1 MMKNE
6 YDVVIIGG
14 GVSGMTA
21 AITLKRA
28 CPDWD
33 VAVFEKKEVFL
44 KKLSLTGNGRCNI
57 SNEKCGEQELVRDF
71 FRSVGISLR
80 SDEEGRLYPY
90 SEDAKDVARLLI
102 KSAENCG
109 VELYTE
115 AIVTGL
121 EAIPLDKDPRG
132 GFHIFLEEDDQ
143 AVYAENIVLAT
154 GGKSYANCG
163 TTGDG
168 YVFARRLGHN
178 VSKLAPALTAVEIV
192 DNIKVLKG
200 VRTKA
205 KAYLYRDGVLLSSEP
220 GEVQF
225 REDALSGICIM
236 NLSRFIKP
244 LRGESPEDSFRH
256 YEIRLNLTPD
266 FSSSEIRDMMVMR
279 MKDLG
284 YDSIFAMKGLVKEEL
299 AAYIARKESVFFA
312 RWKAKD
318 VSYED
323 IAGFIADELSDFRL
337 TVKGLKGWNEAQV
350 TSGGV
355 SLDEIDL
362 NTMESKIV
370 PGLFITGE
378 TLDYDGPCGGYNL
391 HNAWLTGIKAGKGLA
406 R

>member
-1 MMKNE
+1 MKNE

-21 AITLKRA
+21 AITIKRA
-28 CPDWD
+28 CPEWD
-33 VAVFEKKEVFL
+33 VAVFEKKDVFL

-57 SNEKCGEQELVRDF
+57 SNVDCAEQEPVYDF
-71 FRSVGISLR
+71 LSSVGISLR
-80 SDEEGRLYPY
+80 NDGTGRLYPY
-90 SEDAKDVARLLI
+90 SEDAKDVCRLMI

-109 VELYTE
+109 VELYAE

-121 EAIPLDKDPRG
+121 ESIPLDSDPRG
-132 GFHIFLEEDDQ
+132 GFHIYLEEDDQ
-143 AVYAENIVLAT
+143 AVYAENVVLAT
-154 GGKSYANCG
+154 GGKSYAGCG

-168 YVFARRLGHN
+168 YIFARRLGHS
-178 VSKLAPALTAVEIV
+178 VSKLAPALTAIEVV

-205 KAYLYRDGVLLSSEP
+205 KAYLYRDGELISSEA

-236 NLSRFIKP
+236 DLSRYVKP
-244 LRGESPEDSFRH
+244 LKGESPEDSFRH
-256 YEIRLNLTPD
+256 YEIRLDLTPD
-266 FSSSEIRDMMVMR
+266 FSSSEIKDMLVMR

-284 YDSIFAMKGLVKEEL
+284 YDSVFAMKGLVKEEL

-312 RWKAKD
+312 RWNGEN

-323 IAGFIADELSDFRL
+323 SAGFIADLLSDLRL
-337 TVKGLKGWNEAQV
+337 TVRGLKGWNEAQV

-355 SLDEIDL
+355 SLDEVDM
-362 NTMESKIV
+362 NTMESEIV

>member
-28 CPDWD
+28 CPEWD
-33 VAVFEKKEVFL
+33 VGVFEKKDVFL
-44 KKLSLTGNGRCNI
+44 KKLSMTGNGRCNI
-57 SNEKCGEQELVRDF
+57 SNINCGDREIVDEF

-80 SDEEGRLYPY
+80 SDETGRLYPY
-90 SEDAKDVARLLI
+90 SEDAKDVCRLII

-109 VELYTE
+109 VELYSE
-115 AIVTGL
+115 AIVTKL
-121 EAIPLDKDPRG
+121 ETIPLEKDPRG

-154 GGKSYANCG
+154 GGKSYASCG

-168 YVFARRLGHN
+168 YIFARRLGHN
-178 VSKLAPALTAVEIV
+178 VSKLAPALTAVEVV
-192 DNIKVLKG
+192 DNIKSLKG

-205 KAYLYRDGVLLSSEP
+205 KAYLYRDGELIASEA

-236 NLSRFIKP
+236 NLTRFIKP
-244 LRGESPEDSFRH
+244 LHGVSPEDSFRH
-256 YEIRLNLTPD
+256 YEIRLDLTPD
-266 FSSSEIRDMMVMR
+266 FSSSEIRDLMIMR
-279 MKDLG
+279 LRDMG
-284 YDSIFAMKGLVKEEL
+284 YDSMYAMKGLVKEEL
-299 AAYIARKESVFFA
+299 AAYVTRKENVFFA
-312 RWKAKD
+312 RWNGES
-318 VSYED
+318 VSCED
-323 IAGFIADELSDFRL
+323 IAGFIADELSDMRV

-355 SLDEIDL
+355 SLDEVDM

>member
-28 CPDWD
+28 CPEWD
-33 VAVFEKKEVFL
+33 VAVFEKKDVFL

-57 SNEKCGEQELVRDF
+57 SNADCSSKELVDDF
-71 FRSVGISLR
+71 LRSVGITLR
-80 SDEEGRLYPY
+80 NDGTGRLYPY
-90 SEDAKDVARLLI
+90 SEDAKDVCRLLI

-109 VELYTE
+109 AELYTE

-121 EAIPLDKDPRG
+121 EAIPLESDPRG

-143 AVYAENIVLAT
+143 AVYAENVVLAT

-168 YVFARRLGHN
+168 YVFARRLGHT
-178 VSKLAPALTAVEIV
+178 VSKLAPALTAIEVV

-205 KAYLYRDGVLLSSEP
+205 KAYLYRDGELITSES

-244 LRGESPEDSFRH
+244 LKGESPEDSFKH
-256 YEIRLNLTPD
+256 YEIRLDLTPD
-266 FSSSEIRDMMVMR
+266 FSSSEIRDMLISR

-284 YDSIFAMKGLVKEEL
+284 YDSIYAMKGLVKEEL

-312 RWKAKD
+312 RWNGEKI
-318 VSYED
+318 SYED
-323 IAGFIADELSDFRL
+323 TAGFMADLLSDLRL

-355 SLDEIDL
+355 SLDEVDQ
-362 NTMESKIV
+362 NTMESIIV

>member
-28 CPDWD
+28 CPEWD
-33 VAVFEKKEVFL
+33 VAVFEKKDVFL

-57 SNEKCGEQELVRDF
+57 SNVSCEEQETVRDF
-71 FRSVGISLR
+71 FNSVGISIR
-80 SDEEGRLYPY
+80 DDGTGRLYPY
-90 SEDAKDVARLLI
+90 SEDAKDVCRLLI
-102 KSAENCG
+102 RSAENCG

-115 AIVTGL
+115 AIVTEL
-121 EAIPLDKDPRG
+121 EAIPLDSDPRG

-143 AVYAENIVLAT
+143 AVYAENVVLAT

-168 YVFARRLGHN
+168 YIFARRLGHS
-178 VSKLAPALTAVEIV
+178 VSKLAPALTAVEV
-192 DNIKVLKG
+192 LDNIKVLKG
-200 VRTKA
+200 IRTKA
-205 KAYLYRDGVLLSSEP
+205 RAYLYRDGELIASEP

-236 NLSRFIKP
+236 NLSRLIKP
-244 LRGESPEDSFRH
+244 LKGESPEDSFRH
-256 YEIRLNLTPD
+256 YEIRLDLTPD
-266 FSSSEIRDMMVMR
+266 FSSSEIRDMLVRR

-284 YDSIFAMKGLVKEEL
+284 YDSAYAMKGLVKEEL
-299 AAYIARKESVFFA
+299 AAYITRKENVFFA
-312 RWKAKD
+312 RWNGEK
-318 VSYED
+318 VSYEET
-323 IAGFIADELSDFRL
+323 AGFIADLLSDLRL
-337 TVKGLKGWNEAQV
+337 TVRGLKGWNEAQV
-350 TSGGV
+350 TAGGV
-355 SLDEIDL
+355 SLDEVDM

-378 TLDYDGPCGGYNL
+378 MLDYDGPCGGYNL
-391 HNAWLTGIKAGKGLA
+391 HNAWLTGIKAGRGLA

>member
-1 MMKNE
+1 MMKSE

-21 AITLKRA
+21 AVTLKRA
-28 CPDWD
+28 RPAWD
-33 VAVFEKKEVFL
+33 VAVFEKKDVFL
-44 KKLSLTGNGRCNI
+44 KKLSMTGNGRCNI
-57 SNEKCGEQELVRDF
+57 SNADCDGLDEVKDF
-71 FRSVGISLR
+71 LDSIGVSLR
-80 SDEEGRLYPY
+80 CDDEGRFYPY
-90 SEDAKDVARLLI
+90 SEDAKDVCRLLI
-102 KSAENCG
+102 RSAEACG

-115 AIVTGL
+115 AVAADL
-121 EAIPLDKDPRG
+121 EAIPLSADPRG
-132 GFHIFLEEDDQ
+132 GFHILIEGDDDPI
-143 AVYAENIVLAT
+143 YAENLVLAT

-168 YVFARRLGHN
+168 YIFARRLGHS
-178 VSKLAPALTAVEIV
+178 VTKLAPALTAIEVM

-205 KAYLYRDGVLLSSEP
+205 KAYLYRDGEHLLCES

-236 NLSRFIKP
+236 NLSRYVKPIK
-244 LRGESPEDSFRH
+244 GFSPEDSFRH
-256 YEIRLNLTPD
+256 YEIRLDLTPD
-266 FSSSEIRDMMVMR
+266 FSSSDIAEKLVKR
-279 MKDLG
+279 MKVMG
-284 YDSIFAMKGLVKEEL
+284 YDSSYAMKGLVKEEL
-299 AAYIARKESVFFA
+299 ASYIARKEGVFFA
-312 RWKAKD
+312 RWNGKD
-318 VSYED
+318 VSPEEM
-323 IAGFIADELSDFRL
+323 AAFLADELSDLRF

-355 SLDEIDL
+355 SLDEIDED
-362 NTMESKIV
+362 TMESKIV

-391 HNAWLTGIKAGKGLA
+391 NNAWLTGIRAGKGLA

>member
-28 CPDWD
+28 CPQWD

-57 SNEKCGEQELVRDF
+57 SNTRCEEQDLVREF

-80 SDEEGRLYPY
+80 ADDAGRLYPY

-102 KSAENCG
+102 RSAENCG
-109 VELYTE
+109 VEMYTE

-121 EAIPLDKDPRG
+121 EAISLDTDPRG
-132 GFHIFLEEDDQ
+132 GFSIYLEEDDQ
-143 AVYAENIVLAT
+143 SIYAENVVLAT
-154 GGKSYANCG
+154 GGKSYAGCG

-178 VSKLAPALTAVEIV
+178 VSKLAPALTAVEV
-192 DNIKVLKG
+192 VENIKSLKG

-205 KAYLYRDGVLLSSEP
+205 KAYLYLDGGLMASES

-236 NLSRFIKP
+236 DLSRHIRP
-244 LRGESPEDSFRH
+244 LKGESPEDSFRH
-256 YEIRLNLTPD
+256 YEMRLDLTPD
-266 FSSSEIRDMMVMR
+266 FSSSEIRDLMLER

-284 YDSIFAMKGLVKEEL
+284 YESTYAMKGLVKEEL

-312 RWKAKD
+312 RWNGQNL
-318 VSYED
+318 SHEE
-323 IAGFIADELSDFRL
+323 IADFIADELSDFRL

-350 TSGGV
+350 TAGGV
-355 SLDEIDL
+355 SLEEVDM
-362 NTMESKIV
+362 NTMESKVV

-378 TLDYDGPCGGYNL
+378 VLDYDGPCGGFNL
-391 HNAWLTGIKAGKGLA
+391 HNAWLTGIKAGRGLT

>member
-28 CPDWD
+28 CPEWD
-33 VAVFEKKEVFL
+33 VAVFEKKDVFL
-44 KKLSLTGNGRCNI
+44 KKLSMTGNGRCNI
-57 SNEKCGEQELVRDF
+57 SNVNCEGLDEVKDF
-71 FRSVGISLR
+71 LKSVGISLR
-80 SDEEGRLYPY
+80 CDDEGRLYPY
-90 SEDAKDVARLLI
+90 SEDAKDVCKLLI
-102 KSAENCG
+102 RSAENCG
-109 VELYTE
+109 VELYSE
-115 AIVTGL
+115 AVAEKL
-121 EAIPLDKDPRG
+121 EAIPLGSDPRG
-132 GFHIFLEEDDQ
+132 GFNIFIEGDEEP
-143 AVYAENIVLAT
+143 VYAENLVLAT
-154 GGKSYANCG
+154 GGKSYASCG

-168 YVFARRLGHN
+168 YIFARRLGHS
-178 VSKLAPALTAVEIV
+178 VSKLAPALTAIEVAE
-192 DNIKVLKG
+192 NIKALKG

-205 KAYLYRDGVLLSSEP
+205 RAYLLKDGEVICSEP

-236 NLSRFIKP
+236 NLSRYIKP
-244 LRGESPEDSFRH
+244 LKGISPEDSFRH
-256 YEIRLNLTPD
+256 YEIRLDLTPD
-266 FSSSEIRDMMVMR
+266 FSSSEIAELLADRMRVM
-279 MKDLG
+279 G
-284 YDSIFAMKGLVKEEL
+284 YDTTYALKGLVKEEL
-299 AAYIARKESVFFA
+299 ASYVARKEGVFFA
-312 RWKAKD
+312 RWNGKEISFEEMA
-318 VSYED
+318 
-323 IAGFIADELSDFRL
+323 AFLADELSDLHF

-355 SLDEIDL
+355 SLDEVDE

-391 HNAWLTGIKAGKGLA
+391 NNAWLTGIRAGKGLA

>member
-44 KKLSLTGNGRCNI
+44 KKLSQTGNGRCNI
-57 SNEKCGEQELVRDF
+57 SNVNCKELYEVKEF
-71 FRSVGISLR
+71 FRSVGISVR
-80 SDEEGRLYPY
+80 SDEEGRMYPY
-90 SEDAKDVARLLI
+90 SEDAKDVCKLLI

-109 VELYTE
+109 VELYSE
-115 AIVTGL
+115 AVVTRL
-121 EAIPLDKDPRG
+121 EAIPLTSDPRG
-132 GFHIFLEEDDQ
+132 GFRIFIEEDEQ
-143 AVYAENIVLAT
+143 SVYAENVVLAT
-154 GGKSYANCG
+154 GGKSFASCG

-168 YVFARRLGHN
+168 YIFARRLGHS
-178 VSKLAPALTAVEIV
+178 VSKLAPALTAIEVVE
-192 DNIKVLKG
+192 NIKVLKG

-205 KAYLYRDGVLLSSEP
+205 RAYLYRDGGLIGSES

-236 NLSRFIKP
+236 NLSRLVKP

-256 YEIRLNLTPD
+256 YEIRLDLTPD
-266 FSSSEIRDMMVMR
+266 FSSSDIRDMMLTR
-279 MKDLG
+279 LRDLK
-284 YDSIFAMKGLVKEEL
+284 YDSLYAMKGLIKEEL
-299 AAYIARKESVFFA
+299 AAHIARKGNVFFA
-312 RWKAKD
+312 RWKAD
-318 VSYED
+318 QVSCEEM
-323 IAGFIADELSDFRL
+323 AAFIADELSDMRL

-355 SLDEIDL
+355 SLEEIDE